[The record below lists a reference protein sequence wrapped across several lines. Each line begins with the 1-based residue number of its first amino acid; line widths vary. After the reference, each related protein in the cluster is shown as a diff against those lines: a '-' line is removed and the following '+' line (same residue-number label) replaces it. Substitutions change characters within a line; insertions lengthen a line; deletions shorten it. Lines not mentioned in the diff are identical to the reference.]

1 MKLFGL
7 LMGCALAAGAASND
21 TFLIRDADVYPVTG
35 PEMKGVSVL
44 VQDGRIAEIGAKL
57 TPPRGIRI
65 VEAKGLRVYPGMID
79 SATELGLAEIESVR
93 ETEDTGELGEFMPQL
108 RALAAVNPASEHFP
122 VVRVNGI
129 TSVMTFPSSGSTGAG
144 GGGGGRFGGGERQ
157 FISGQAALIHT
168 DGWTWDD
175 MAIKPGAALHLI
187 FPSMPRGGRGG
198 VAGVPE
204 ITPASAAVAGVAAG
218 GATQARQ
225 AYEAQIASINQ
236 FFDDAR
242 QYQKA
247 KAANAPDF
255 RPNLKF
261 EAMLPVLEGRVP
273 VAISASRASA
283 IHDAV
288 QFAGKQNIKI
298 VILQPRDVK
307 QAAPELK
314 EKNIPVILGRVLAL
328 PENEDDAY
336 DSASTLPA
344 EAYKAGVKF
353 ALGTFGNQFVRNL
366 PYEAAA
372 AVAYGLPYDEALKS
386 LTINPAQIWGVAD
399 QVGSVE
405 KGKWAD
411 LMITNGDPL
420 EIQTQITHLYIK
432 GREVELTN
440 RQIQL
445 YRKYLNRP

>member
-7 LMGCALAAGAASND
+7 LAGCALMAGAASND

-35 PEMKGVSVL
+35 PVMQGVSVL
-44 VQDGRIAEIGAKL
+44 VQDGKIANIGAKL
-57 TPPRGIRI
+57 TPPKGIRI

-79 SATELGLAEIESVR
+79 SATELGLQEIESVR
-93 ETEDTGELGEFMPQL
+93 ETEDTGELGQFMPQL

-129 TSVMTFPSSGSTGAG
+129 TSVMTFPSSGSAGAG

-175 MAIKPGAALHLI
+175 MAIKPYAALHLI
-187 FPSMPRGGRGG
+187 FPSMPRAGRGG
-198 VAGVPE
+198 VSGNPE
-204 ITPASAAVAGVAAG
+204 TAPAAVAGGAAG
-218 GATQARQ
+218 GAAQAKQTYQTQ
-225 AYEAQIASINQ
+225 IDSINQ

-242 QYQKA
+242 VYQKA
-247 KAANAPDF
+247 KAANLPGF
-255 RPNLKF
+255 RTDLKF
-261 EAMLPVLEGRVP
+261 EAMIPVLDGKVP
-273 VAISASRASA
+273 VAITASRASA

-288 QFAGKQNIKI
+288 QFAGKQNVKI
-298 VILQPRDVK
+298 VILEPHDLK
-307 QAAPELK
+307 QAAAELK

-336 DSASTLPA
+336 DSAHTLAA

-353 ALGTFGNQFVRNL
+353 ALGTFGNEFVRNL

-372 AVAYGLPYDEALKS
+372 AVAFGLPYDEALKAI
-386 LTINPAQIWGVAD
+386 TINPAQIWGVAD

-411 LMITNGDPL
+411 LIVTNGDPL
-420 EIQTQITHLYIK
+420 EVQTQISHLYMK
-432 GREVELTN
+432 GKEVELTN
-440 RQIQL
+440 RQIEL
-445 YRKYLNRP
+445 YHKYSNRP

>member
-1 MKLFGL
+1 MKLLGL
-7 LMGCALAAGAASND
+7 LAGCALMAGAASND

-35 PEMKGVSVL
+35 PVMQGVSVL
-44 VQDGRIAEIGAKL
+44 VQDGKIADIGAKL
-57 TPPRGIRI
+57 TPPKGIRI

-79 SATELGLAEIESVR
+79 SATELGLQEIESVR
-93 ETEDTGELGEFMPQL
+93 ETEDTGEIGQFMPQL

-129 TSVMTFPSSGSTGAG
+129 TSVMTFPSSGSAGAG

-175 MAIKPGAALHLI
+175 MAIKPFAALHLI
-187 FPSMPRGGRGG
+187 FPSMPRAGRGG
-198 VAGVPE
+198 VSGNPE
-204 ITPASAAVAGVAAG
+204 PAPAAVAGGAAG
-218 GATQARQ
+218 GAAQARQ
-225 AYEAQIASINQ
+225 TYQTQIDSINQ

-242 QYQKA
+242 VYQKA
-247 KAANAPDF
+247 KAANLPGF
-255 RPNLKF
+255 RTDLKF
-261 EAMLPVLEGRVP
+261 EAMIPVLDGKVP
-273 VAISASRASA
+273 VAITASRASA

-288 QFAGKQNIKI
+288 QFAGKQNVKI
-298 VILQPRDVK
+298 VILEPHDLK
-307 QAAPELK
+307 QAAAELK

-336 DSASTLPA
+336 DSAHTLAA

-353 ALGTFGNQFVRNL
+353 ALGTFGNEFVRNL

-372 AVAYGLPYDEALKS
+372 AVAFGLPYDEALKAI
-386 LTINPAQIWGVAD
+386 TINPAQIWGVAD

-411 LMITNGDPL
+411 LIVTNGDPL
-420 EIQTQITHLYIK
+420 EVQTQISHLYMK
-432 GREVELTN
+432 GKEVELTN
-440 RQIQL
+440 RQIEL
-445 YRKYLNRP
+445 YHKYLNRP

>member
-1 MKLFGL
+1 MKLLGL
-7 LMGCALAAGAASND
+7 LAGCALMAGAASND

-35 PEMKGVSVL
+35 PVMQGVSVL
-44 VQDGRIAEIGAKL
+44 VQDGKIADIGAKL
-57 TPPRGIRI
+57 TPPKGIRI

-79 SATELGLAEIESVR
+79 SATELGLQEIESVR
-93 ETEDTGELGEFMPQL
+93 ETEDTGEIGQFMPQL

-129 TSVMTFPSSGSTGAG
+129 TSVMTFPSSGSAGAG

-175 MAIKPGAALHLI
+175 MAIMPFAALHLI
-187 FPSMPRGGRGG
+187 FPSMPRAGRGG
-198 VAGVPE
+198 VSGNPE
-204 ITPASAAVAGVAAG
+204 PAPAAVAGGAAG
-218 GATQARQ
+218 GAAQARQ
-225 AYEAQIASINQ
+225 TYQTQIDSINQ

-242 QYQKA
+242 VYQKA
-247 KAANAPDF
+247 KAANLPGF
-255 RPNLKF
+255 RTDLKF
-261 EAMLPVLEGRVP
+261 EAMIPVLDGKVP
-273 VAISASRASA
+273 VAITASRASA

-288 QFAGKQNIKI
+288 QFAGKQNVKI
-298 VILQPRDVK
+298 VILEPHDLK
-307 QAAPELK
+307 QAAAELK

-336 DSASTLPA
+336 DSAHTLAA

-353 ALGTFGNQFVRNL
+353 ALGTFGNEFVRNL

-372 AVAYGLPYDEALKS
+372 AVAFGLPYDEALKAI
-386 LTINPAQIWGVAD
+386 TINPAQIWGVAD

-411 LMITNGDPL
+411 LIVTNGDPL
-420 EIQTQITHLYIK
+420 EVQTQISHLYMK
-432 GREVELTN
+432 GKEVELTN
-440 RQIQL
+440 RQIEL
-445 YRKYLNRP
+445 YHKYLNRP

>member
-7 LMGCALAAGAASND
+7 LAGCALMAGAASND

-35 PEMKGVSVL
+35 PVMHGVSVL
-44 VQDGRIAEIGAKL
+44 VQDGKIADIGAKL
-57 TPPRGIRI
+57 TPPKGIRI

-79 SATELGLAEIESVR
+79 SATELGLQEIESVR
-93 ETEDTGELGEFMPQL
+93 ETEDTGEIGQFMPQL

-129 TSVMTFPSSGSTGAG
+129 TSVMTFPSSGSAGAG

-175 MAIKPGAALHLI
+175 MAIKPYAALHLI
-187 FPSMPRGGRGG
+187 FPSMPRAGRGG
-198 VAGVPE
+198 VSGNPE
-204 ITPASAAVAGVAAG
+204 TAPAAVAGGAAG
-218 GATQARQ
+218 GAAQAKQTYQTQ
-225 AYEAQIASINQ
+225 IDSINQ

-242 QYQKA
+242 VYQKA
-247 KAANAPDF
+247 KAANLPGF
-255 RPNLKF
+255 RTELKF
-261 EAMLPVLEGRVP
+261 EAMIPVLDGKVP
-273 VAISASRASA
+273 VAITASRASA

-288 QFAGKQNIKI
+288 QFAGKQNVKI
-298 VILQPRDVK
+298 VILEPHDLK
-307 QAAPELK
+307 QAAAELK

-336 DSASTLPA
+336 DSAHTLAA

-353 ALGTFGNQFVRNL
+353 ALGTFGNEFVRNL

-372 AVAYGLPYDEALKS
+372 AVAFGLPYDEALKAI
-386 LTINPAQIWGVAD
+386 TINPAQIWGVAD

-411 LMITNGDPL
+411 LIVTNGDPL
-420 EIQTQITHLYIK
+420 EVQTQISHLYMK
-432 GREVELTN
+432 GKEVELTN
-440 RQIQL
+440 RQIEL
-445 YRKYLNRP
+445 YHKYSNRP

>member
-7 LMGCALAAGAASND
+7 LAGCALMAGAASND

-35 PEMKGVSVL
+35 PMMQGVSVL
-44 VQDGRIAEIGAKL
+44 VQDGKIADIGAKL
-57 TPPRGIRI
+57 TPPKGIRI

-79 SATELGLAEIESVR
+79 SATELGLQEIESVR
-93 ETEDTGELGEFMPQL
+93 ETEDTGEIGQFMPQL

-129 TSVMTFPSSGSTGAG
+129 TSVMTFPSSGSAGAG

-175 MAIKPGAALHLI
+175 MAIKPYAALHLI
-187 FPSMPRGGRGG
+187 FPAMPRAGRGG
-198 VAGVPE
+198 VTGNPDT
-204 ITPASAAVAGVAAG
+204 TPAAVAGGAAG
-218 GATQARQ
+218 GAAQARQ
-225 AYEAQIASINQ
+225 TYQTQIDSINQ

-242 QYQKA
+242 VYQKA
-247 KAANAPDF
+247 KAANLPGF
-255 RPNLKF
+255 RTDLKF
-261 EAMLPVLEGRVP
+261 EAMIPVLEGKVP
-273 VAISASRASA
+273 VAITASRASA

-298 VILQPRDVK
+298 VILEPRDLK
-307 QAAPELK
+307 QAAAELK

-328 PENEDDAY
+328 PEYEDDAY
-336 DSASTLPA
+336 DSSHTLAA

-353 ALGTFGNQFVRNL
+353 ALGTFGNEFVRNL

-372 AVAYGLPYDEALKS
+372 AVAFGLPYDEALKAI
-386 LTINPAQIWGVAD
+386 TINPAQIWGVAD

-411 LMITNGDPL
+411 LIVTNGDPL
-420 EIQTQITHLYIK
+420 EVQTQISHLYMK
-432 GREVELTN
+432 GKEVELTN
-440 RQIQL
+440 RQIEL
-445 YRKYLNRP
+445 YHKYLNRP

>member
-7 LMGCALAAGAASND
+7 LAGCALMAGAASND

-35 PEMKGVSVL
+35 PVMHGVSVL
-44 VQDGRIAEIGAKL
+44 VQDGKIADIGAKL
-57 TPPRGIRI
+57 TPPKGIRI

-79 SATELGLAEIESVR
+79 SATELGLQEIESVR
-93 ETEDTGELGEFMPQL
+93 ETEDTGEIGQFMPQL

-129 TSVMTFPSSGSTGAG
+129 TSVMTFPSSGSAGAG

-175 MAIKPGAALHLI
+175 MAIKPYAALHLI
-187 FPSMPRGGRGG
+187 FPSMPRAGRGG
-198 VAGVPE
+198 VSGNPE
-204 ITPASAAVAGVAAG
+204 TAPAAVAGGAAG
-218 GATQARQ
+218 GAAQAKQTYQTQ
-225 AYEAQIASINQ
+225 IDSINQ

-242 QYQKA
+242 VYQKA
-247 KAANAPDF
+247 KAANLPGF
-255 RPNLKF
+255 RTDLKF
-261 EAMLPVLEGRVP
+261 EAMIPVLEGKVP
-273 VAISASRASA
+273 VAITASRASA

-288 QFAGKQNIKI
+288 QFAGKQNVKI
-298 VILQPRDVK
+298 VILEPHDLK
-307 QAAPELK
+307 QAAAELK

-336 DSASTLPA
+336 DSAHTLAA

-353 ALGTFGNQFVRNL
+353 ALGTFGNEFVRNL

-372 AVAYGLPYDEALKS
+372 AVAFGLPYDEALKAI
-386 LTINPAQIWGVAD
+386 TINPAQIWGVAD

-411 LMITNGDPL
+411 LIVTNGDPL
-420 EIQTQITHLYIK
+420 EVQTQISHLYMK
-432 GREVELTN
+432 GKEVELNN
-440 RQIQL
+440 RQIEL
-445 YRKYLNRP
+445 YHKYSNRP